1 MSLSLVLIVL
11 TAAFLHAFWN
21 ALVKGSG
28 DKTIVLGLIA
38 LGHVVPGIAIAAL
51 APIPGWA
58 AVPYII
64 ASTLIHWG
72 YYYFL
77 NLAYRMGDLSLVY
90 PITRGLAPV
99 LVALGA
105 QLWIGETLPV
115 LAWLGIFSVSAGVM
129 ILSQGIFK
137 TGLPKISI
145 VAAVI
150 VAAIVAAYSLVD
162 GIGVRLSDSIMGY
175 IGWLFAAE
183 ACVALF
189 IFKTRW
195 AQLRMMPVKTC
206 LLGFIGGVL
215 SATAYALVLY
225 VKTEAPLGAVSALRE
240 TSVIFAALIGVLWFS
255 EGPKTRRLLAGA
267 IVAAGTIL
275 IGLASSSYAQI
286 TVLRGCFF
294 PD

>member
-11 TAAFLHAFWN
+11 ASAFLHAFWN
-21 ALVKGSG
+21 ALVKGSA

-38 LGHVVPGIAIAAL
+38 LGHVVPGIIIATQ
-51 APIPGWA
+51 APLPGWA
-58 AVPYII
+58 AAPYII

-77 NLAYRMGDLSLVY
+77 NLAYRIGDLSLVY

-105 QLWIGETLPV
+105 QIWIGESLPG

-129 ILSQGIFK
+129 VLSQGIFK
-137 TGLPKISI
+137 TEVPKLSM

-162 GIGVRLSDSIMGY
+162 GVGVRLSDSTMGY
-175 IGWLFAAE
+175 IAWLFIAE
-183 ACVALF
+183 AFVALF
-189 IFKTRW
+189 IFKTQWQR
-195 AQLRMMPVKTC
+195 LRMMPLKSY
-206 LLGFIGGVL
+206 LLGFLGGIL

-225 VKTEAPLGAVSALRE
+225 AKTEAPLGVVSALRE
-240 TSVIFAALIGVLWFS
+240 TSVIFAALIGVFWFG
-255 EGPKTRRLLAGA
+255 EGPKTRRLLAGM
-267 IVAAGTIL
+267 IVAFGTIM
-275 IGLASSSYAQI
+275 IGLAH
-286 TVLRGCFF
+286 
-294 PD
+294 

>member
-1 MSLSLVLIVL
+1 M
-11 TAAFLHAFWN
+11 
-21 ALVKGSG
+21 VKGSG

-38 LGHVVPGIAIAAL
+38 LGHMVPGIAIAAL
-51 APIPGWA
+51 APLPGWDA
-58 AVPYII
+58 APYII

-105 QLWIGETLPV
+105 QLWIGEALPA

-137 TGLPKISI
+137 TGLPKIS
-145 VAAVI
+145 VAAAVI

-162 GIGVRLSDSIMGY
+162 GVGVRLSKNVMGY
-175 IGWLFAAE
+175 IGWLFTAE
-183 ACVALF
+183 ACVALY
-189 IFKTRW
+189 IFTTRW
-195 AQLRMMPVKTC
+195 ARVRAMPIKTC
-206 LLGFIGGVL
+206 TLGFIGGVL

-225 VKTEAPLGAVSALRE
+225 VKTEAPLGTVSALRE
-240 TSVIFAALIGVLWFS
+240 TSVIFAALIGVIWFG
-255 EGPKTRRLLAGA
+255 EGPKIRRLVAAG
-267 IVAAGTIL
+267 IVATGTIL
-275 IGLASSSYAQI
+275 IGMAS
-286 TVLRGCFF
+286 
-294 PD
+294 

>member
-51 APIPGWA
+51 TPIPGWA

-275 IGLASSSYAQI
+275 IGLAS
-286 TVLRGCFF
+286 
-294 PD
+294 

>member
-1 MSLSLVLIVL
+1 MSLSLIFIVLI
-11 TAAFLHAFWN
+11 AAFLHAFWN

-38 LGHVVPGIAIAAL
+38 LGHMVPGIAIAAL
-51 APIPGWA
+51 APLPGWDA
-58 AVPYII
+58 APYII

-105 QLWIGETLPV
+105 QLWIGEALPA

-137 TGLPKISI
+137 MGLPKIS
-145 VAAVI
+145 VTAAVI

-162 GIGVRLSDSIMGY
+162 GVGVRLSKNVMGY
-175 IGWLFAAE
+175 IGWLFTAE
-183 ACVALF
+183 ACVALY
-189 IFKTRW
+189 IFTTRW
-195 AQLRMMPVKTC
+195 ARVRAMPIKTC
-206 LLGFIGGVL
+206 MLGFIGGVL

-225 VKTEAPLGAVSALRE
+225 VKTEAPLGTVSALRE
-240 TSVIFAALIGVLWFS
+240 TSVIFAALIGVIWFG
-255 EGPKTRRLLAGA
+255 EGPKIRRLVAAG
-267 IVAAGTIL
+267 IVATGTIL
-275 IGLASSSYAQI
+275 IGMAS
-286 TVLRGCFF
+286 
-294 PD
+294 

>member
-1 MSLSLVLIVL
+1 MSLSLIFIVLI
-11 TAAFLHAFWN
+11 AAFLHAFWN

-38 LGHVVPGIAIAAL
+38 LGHMVPGIAIAAL
-51 APIPGWA
+51 APLPGWDA
-58 AVPYII
+58 APYII

-77 NLAYRMGDLSLVY
+77 NLAYRKGDLSLVY

-105 QLWIGETLPV
+105 QLWIGEALPA

-137 TGLPKISI
+137 TGLPEIS
-145 VAAVI
+145 VAAAVI

-162 GIGVRLSDSIMGY
+162 GVGVRLSKNVMGY
-175 IGWLFAAE
+175 IGWLFTAE
-183 ACVALF
+183 ACVALY
-189 IFKTRW
+189 IFTTRW
-195 AQLRMMPVKTC
+195 ARVRAMPIKTC
-206 LLGFIGGVL
+206 TLGFIGGVL

-225 VKTEAPLGAVSALRE
+225 VKTEAPLGTVSALRE
-240 TSVIFAALIGVLWFS
+240 TSVIFAALIGVIWFG
-255 EGPKTRRLLAGA
+255 EGPKIRRLVAAG
-267 IVAAGTIL
+267 IVATGTIL
-275 IGLASSSYAQI
+275 IGMAS
-286 TVLRGCFF
+286 
-294 PD
+294 

>member
-1 MSLSLVLIVL
+1 MSSSLVLIVL

-38 LGHVVPGIAIAAL
+38 LGHVVPGVAITVL
-51 APIPGWA
+51 APLPGWDA
-58 AVPYII
+58 LPYII
-64 ASTLIHWG
+64 ASTLLHWG

-77 NLAYRMGDLSLVY
+77 NLAYQKGDLSLVY

-99 LVALGA
+99 MVALGA
-105 QLWIGETLPV
+105 QIWIGESLPV
-115 LAWLGIFSVSAGVM
+115 LAWLGILAVSAGVM
-129 ILSQGIFK
+129 VLSQGIFK
-137 TGLPKISI
+137 TAVPKTSI

-150 VAAIVAAYSLVD
+150 VATLVASYSLVD

-175 IGWLFAAE
+175 IGWLFTAE

-195 AQLRMMPVKTC
+195 ARLRLLPVKTW
-206 LLGFIGGVL
+206 LLGFIGGIL

-225 VKTEAPLGAVSALRE
+225 VKTEAPLGVVSALRE
-240 TSVIFAALIGVLWFS
+240 TSVIFAALIGVIWFG
-255 EGPKTRRLLAGA
+255 EGPKTRRLLAGV
-267 IVAAGTIL
+267 IVGVGTVL
-275 IGLASSSYAQI
+275 IGLA
-286 TVLRGCFF
+286 G
-294 PD
+294 

>member
-1 MSLSLVLIVL
+1 MSSSLVLIVL

-38 LGHVVPGIAIAAL
+38 LGHVVPGVAITVL
-51 APIPGWA
+51 APLPGWDA
-58 AVPYII
+58 LPYII
-64 ASTLIHWG
+64 ASTLLHWG

-77 NLAYRMGDLSLVY
+77 NLAYQKGDLSLVY

-99 LVALGA
+99 MVALGA
-105 QLWIGETLPV
+105 QIWIGESLPV
-115 LAWLGIFSVSAGVM
+115 LAWLGILAVSAGVM
-129 ILSQGIFK
+129 VLSQGIFK
-137 TGLPKISI
+137 TAVPKTSI

-150 VAAIVAAYSLVD
+150 VATLVASYSLVD

-175 IGWLFAAE
+175 IGWLFTAE

-195 AQLRMMPVKTC
+195 ARLRLLPVKTW
-206 LLGFIGGVL
+206 LLRFIGGLL

-225 VKTEAPLGAVSALRE
+225 VKTEAPLGVVSALRE
-240 TSVIFAALIGVLWFS
+240 TSVIFAALIGVIWFG
-255 EGPKTRRLLAGA
+255 EGPKTRRLLAG
-267 IVAAGTIL
+267 VVVGVGTVL
-275 IGLASSSYAQI
+275 IGLA
-286 TVLRGCFF
+286 G
-294 PD
+294 

>member
-1 MSLSLVLIVL
+1 MSSSLVLIVL

-38 LGHVVPGIAIAAL
+38 LGHVVPGVAIAVL
-51 APIPGWA
+51 APLPGWDA
-58 AVPYII
+58 LPYII
-64 ASTLIHWG
+64 ASTLLHWG

-77 NLAYRMGDLSLVY
+77 NLAYQKGDLSLVY

-99 LVALGA
+99 MVALGA
-105 QLWIGETLPV
+105 QIWIGESLPV
-115 LAWLGIFSVSAGVM
+115 LAWLGILAVSAGVM
-129 ILSQGIFK
+129 VLSQGIFK
-137 TGLPKISI
+137 TAVPKTSI

-150 VAAIVAAYSLVD
+150 VATLVASYSLVD

-175 IGWLFAAE
+175 IGWLFTAE

-195 AQLRMMPVKTC
+195 ARLRLLPVKTW
-206 LLGFIGGVL
+206 LLGFIGGIL

-225 VKTEAPLGAVSALRE
+225 VKTEAPLGLVSALRE
-240 TSVIFAALIGVLWFS
+240 TSVIFAALIGVIWFG
-255 EGPKTRRLLAGA
+255 EGPKTRRLLAGV
-267 IVAAGTIL
+267 IVGVGTVL
-275 IGLASSSYAQI
+275 IGLA
-286 TVLRGCFF
+286 G
-294 PD
+294 

>member
-1 MSLSLVLIVL
+1 MSSSLVLIVL

-38 LGHVVPGIAIAAL
+38 LGHVVPGVAIAVL
-51 APIPGWA
+51 APLPGWDA
-58 AVPYII
+58 LPYII
-64 ASTLIHWG
+64 ASTLLHWG

-77 NLAYRMGDLSLVY
+77 NLAYQKGDLSLVY

-99 LVALGA
+99 MVALGA
-105 QLWIGETLPV
+105 QIWIGESLPV
-115 LAWLGIFSVSAGVM
+115 LAWLGILAVSAGVM
-129 ILSQGIFK
+129 VLSQGIFK
-137 TGLPKISI
+137 TAVPKTSI

-150 VAAIVAAYSLVD
+150 VATLVASYSLVD

-175 IGWLFAAE
+175 IGWLFTAE

-195 AQLRMMPVKTC
+195 ARLRLLPVKTW
-206 LLGFIGGVL
+206 LLGFIGGIL

-225 VKTEAPLGAVSALRE
+225 VKTEAPLGVVSALRE
-240 TSVIFAALIGVLWFS
+240 TSVIFAALIGVIWFG
-255 EGPKTRRLLAGA
+255 EGPKTRRLLAGV
-267 IVAAGTIL
+267 IVGVGTVL
-275 IGLASSSYAQI
+275 IGLA
-286 TVLRGCFF
+286 G
-294 PD
+294 

>member
-1 MSLSLVLIVL
+1 MSSSLVLIVL

-38 LGHVVPGIAIAAL
+38 LGHVVPGVAITVL
-51 APIPGWA
+51 APLPGWDA
-58 AVPYII
+58 LPYII
-64 ASTLIHWG
+64 ASTLLHWG

-77 NLAYRMGDLSLVY
+77 NLAYQKGDLSLVY

-99 LVALGA
+99 MVALGA
-105 QLWIGETLPV
+105 QIWIGESLPV
-115 LAWLGIFSVSAGVM
+115 LAWLGILAVSAGVM
-129 ILSQGIFK
+129 VLSQGIFK
-137 TGLPKISI
+137 TAVPKTSI

-150 VAAIVAAYSLVD
+150 VATLVASYSLVD

-195 AQLRMMPVKTC
+195 ARLRLLPVKTW
-206 LLGFIGGVL
+206 LLGFIGGIL

-225 VKTEAPLGAVSALRE
+225 VKTEAPLGVVSALRE
-240 TSVIFAALIGVLWFS
+240 TSVIFAALIGVIWFG
-255 EGPKTRRLLAGA
+255 EGPKIRRLLAGV
-267 IVAAGTIL
+267 IVGVGTIL
-275 IGLASSSYAQI
+275 IGLA
-286 TVLRGCFF
+286 G
-294 PD
+294 

>member
-1 MSLSLVLIVL
+1 MSLSLIFIVLI
-11 TAAFLHAFWN
+11 AAFLHAFWN

-38 LGHVVPGIAIAAL
+38 LGHMVPGIAIAAL
-51 APIPGWA
+51 APLPGWDA
-58 AVPYII
+58 APYII

-105 QLWIGETLPV
+105 QLWIGEALPA

-137 TGLPKISI
+137 MGLPKISV

-162 GIGVRLSDSIMGY
+162 GVGVRLSKNVMGY
-175 IGWLFAAE
+175 IGWLFTAE
-183 ACVALF
+183 ACVALY
-189 IFKTRW
+189 IFTTRW
-195 AQLRMMPVKTC
+195 ARVRAMPIKTC
-206 LLGFIGGVL
+206 MLGFIGGVL

-225 VKTEAPLGAVSALRE
+225 VKTEAPLGTVSALRE
-240 TSVIFAALIGVLWFS
+240 TSVIFAALIGVIWFG
-255 EGPKTRRLLAGA
+255 EGPKIRRLVAAG
-267 IVAAGTIL
+267 IVATGTIL
-275 IGLASSSYAQI
+275 IGMAS
-286 TVLRGCFF
+286 
-294 PD
+294 

>member
-1 MSLSLVLIVL
+1 MSSSLVLIVL

-38 LGHVVPGIAIAAL
+38 LGHVVPGVAITVL
-51 APIPGWA
+51 APLPGWDA
-58 AVPYII
+58 LPYII
-64 ASTLIHWG
+64 ASTLLHWG

-77 NLAYRMGDLSLVY
+77 NLAYQKGDLSLVY

-99 LVALGA
+99 MVALGA
-105 QLWIGETLPV
+105 QIWIGESLPV
-115 LAWLGIFSVSAGVM
+115 LAWLGILAVSAGVM
-129 ILSQGIFK
+129 VLSLGIFK
-137 TGLPKISI
+137 TAVPKTSI

-150 VAAIVAAYSLVD
+150 VATLVASYSLVD

-175 IGWLFAAE
+175 IGWLFTAE

-195 AQLRMMPVKTC
+195 ARLRLLPVKTC
-206 LLGFIGGVL
+206 LLGFIGGIL

-225 VKTEAPLGAVSALRE
+225 VKTEAPLGVVSALRE
-240 TSVIFAALIGVLWFS
+240 TSVIFAALIGVIWFG
-255 EGPKTRRLLAGA
+255 EGPKTRRLLAGV
-267 IVAAGTIL
+267 IVGVGTVL
-275 IGLASSSYAQI
+275 IGLA
-286 TVLRGCFF
+286 G
-294 PD
+294 

>member
-1 MSLSLVLIVL
+1 MSSSLVLIVL

-38 LGHVVPGIAIAAL
+38 LGHVVPGVAITVL
-51 APIPGWA
+51 APLPGWDA
-58 AVPYII
+58 LPYII
-64 ASTLIHWG
+64 ASTLLHWG

-77 NLAYRMGDLSLVY
+77 NLAYQKGDLSLVY

-99 LVALGA
+99 MVALGA
-105 QLWIGETLPV
+105 QIWIGESLPV
-115 LAWLGIFSVSAGVM
+115 LAWLGILAVSAGVM
-129 ILSQGIFK
+129 VLSQGIFK
-137 TGLPKISI
+137 TAVPKTSI

-150 VAAIVAAYSLVD
+150 VATLVASYSLVD

-175 IGWLFAAE
+175 IGWLFTAE

-195 AQLRMMPVKTC
+195 ARLRLLPVKTW
-206 LLGFIGGVL
+206 LLGFIGGIL

-225 VKTEAPLGAVSALRE
+225 VKTEAPLGVVSALRE
-240 TSVIFAALIGVLWFS
+240 TSVIFAALIGVIWFG
-255 EGPKTRRLLAGA
+255 EGPKTSRLLAGV
-267 IVAAGTIL
+267 IVGVGTIL
-275 IGLASSSYAQI
+275 IGLA
-286 TVLRGCFF
+286 G
-294 PD
+294 

>member
-28 DKTIVLGLIA
+28 DKTIMLGLIA

-195 AQLRMMPVKTC
+195 ARLRMMPVKTC

-225 VKTEAPLGAVSALRE
+225 VKTEAPLGVVSALRE
-240 TSVIFAALIGVLWFS
+240 TSVIFAALIGVIWFG

-275 IGLASSSYAQI
+275 IGLAS
-286 TVLRGCFF
+286 
-294 PD
+294 

>member
-1 MSLSLVLIVL
+1 MSSSLVLIVL

-38 LGHVVPGIAIAAL
+38 LGHVVPGVAITVL
-51 APIPGWA
+51 APLPGWDA
-58 AVPYII
+58 LPYII
-64 ASTLIHWG
+64 ASTLLHWG

-77 NLAYRMGDLSLVY
+77 NLAYQKGDLSLVY

-99 LVALGA
+99 MVALGA
-105 QLWIGETLPV
+105 QIWIGESLPV
-115 LAWLGIFSVSAGVM
+115 LAWLGILAVSAGVM
-129 ILSQGIFK
+129 VLSQGIFK
-137 TGLPKISI
+137 TAVPKTSI

-150 VAAIVAAYSLVD
+150 VATLVASYSLVD

-175 IGWLFAAE
+175 IGWLFTAE

-195 AQLRMMPVKTC
+195 ARLRLLPVKTW
-206 LLGFIGGVL
+206 LLGFIGGIL

-225 VKTEAPLGAVSALRE
+225 VKTEAPLGLVSALRE
-240 TSVIFAALIGVLWFS
+240 TSVIFAALIGVIWFG
-255 EGPKTRRLLAGA
+255 EGPKTRRLLAGV
-267 IVAAGTIL
+267 IVGVGTIL
-275 IGLASSSYAQI
+275 IGLA
-286 TVLRGCFF
+286 G
-294 PD
+294 

>member
-1 MSLSLVLIVL
+1 MSSSLVLIVL

-38 LGHVVPGIAIAAL
+38 LGHVVPGVAIAVL
-51 APIPGWA
+51 APLPGWDA
-58 AVPYII
+58 LPYII
-64 ASTLIHWG
+64 ASTLLHWG

-77 NLAYRMGDLSLVY
+77 NLAYQKGDLSLVY

-99 LVALGA
+99 MVALGA
-105 QLWIGETLPV
+105 QIWIGESLPV
-115 LAWLGIFSVSAGVM
+115 LAWLGILAVSAGVM
-129 ILSQGIFK
+129 VLSKGIFK
-137 TGLPKISI
+137 TAVPKTSI

-150 VAAIVAAYSLVD
+150 VATLVASYSLVD

-175 IGWLFAAE
+175 IGWLFTAE

-195 AQLRMMPVKTC
+195 ARLRMLTVKTC
-206 LLGFIGGVL
+206 LLGFIGGIL

-225 VKTEAPLGAVSALRE
+225 VKTEAPLGVVSALRE
-240 TSVIFAALIGVLWFS
+240 TSVIFAALIGVIWFG
-255 EGPKTRRLLAGA
+255 EGPKTRRLLAGV
-267 IVAAGTIL
+267 IVGVGTIL
-275 IGLASSSYAQI
+275 IGLA
-286 TVLRGCFF
+286 G
-294 PD
+294 

>member
-1 MSLSLVLIVL
+1 MSSSLVLIVL

-38 LGHVVPGIAIAAL
+38 LGHVVPGVAITVL
-51 APIPGWA
+51 APLPGWDA
-58 AVPYII
+58 LPYII
-64 ASTLIHWG
+64 ASTLLHWG

-77 NLAYRMGDLSLVY
+77 NLAYQKGDLSLVY

-99 LVALGA
+99 MVALGA
-105 QLWIGETLPV
+105 QIWIGESLPV
-115 LAWLGIFSVSAGVM
+115 LAWLGILAVSAGVM
-129 ILSQGIFK
+129 VLSQGIFK
-137 TGLPKISI
+137 TAVPKTSI

-150 VAAIVAAYSLVD
+150 VATLVASYSLVD

-175 IGWLFAAE
+175 IGWLFTAE

-195 AQLRMMPVKTC
+195 ARLRLLPVKTW
-206 LLGFIGGVL
+206 LLGFIGGIL

-225 VKTEAPLGAVSALRE
+225 VKTEAPLGMVSALRE
-240 TSVIFAALIGVLWFS
+240 TSVIFAALIGVIWFG
-255 EGPKTRRLLAGA
+255 EGPKTRRLLAGV
-267 IVAAGTIL
+267 IVGVGTIL
-275 IGLASSSYAQI
+275 IGLA
-286 TVLRGCFF
+286 G
-294 PD
+294 

>member
-1 MSLSLVLIVL
+1 MSSSLILIVL

-38 LGHVVPGIAIAAL
+38 LGHVVPGVAITVL
-51 APIPGWA
+51 APLPGWDA
-58 AVPYII
+58 LPYII
-64 ASTLIHWG
+64 ASTLLHWG

-77 NLAYRMGDLSLVY
+77 NLAYQKGDLSLVY

-99 LVALGA
+99 MVALGA
-105 QLWIGETLPV
+105 QIWIGESLPV
-115 LAWLGIFSVSAGVM
+115 LAWLGILAVSAGVM
-129 ILSQGIFK
+129 VLSQGIFK
-137 TGLPKISI
+137 TAVPKTSI

-150 VAAIVAAYSLVD
+150 VATLVASYSLVD

-175 IGWLFAAE
+175 IGWLFTAE

-195 AQLRMMPVKTC
+195 TRLRLLPVKTC
-206 LLGFIGGVL
+206 LLGFIGGIL

-225 VKTEAPLGAVSALRE
+225 VKTEAPLGVVSALRE
-240 TSVIFAALIGVLWFS
+240 TSVIFAALIGVIWFG
-255 EGPKTRRLLAGA
+255 EGPKTRRLLAGV
-267 IVAAGTIL
+267 IVGVGTIL
-275 IGLASSSYAQI
+275 IGLA
-286 TVLRGCFF
+286 G
-294 PD
+294 

>member
-1 MSLSLVLIVL
+1 MSSSLVLIVL

-38 LGHVVPGIAIAAL
+38 LGHVVPGVAITVL
-51 APIPGWA
+51 APLPGWDA
-58 AVPYII
+58 LPYII
-64 ASTLIHWG
+64 ASTLLHWG

-77 NLAYRMGDLSLVY
+77 NLAYQKGDLSLVY

-99 LVALGA
+99 MVALGA
-105 QLWIGETLPV
+105 QIWIGESLPV
-115 LAWLGIFSVSAGVM
+115 LAWLGILAVSAGVM
-129 ILSQGIFK
+129 VLSLGIFK
-137 TGLPKISI
+137 TAVPKTSI

-150 VAAIVAAYSLVD
+150 VATLVASYSLVD

-175 IGWLFAAE
+175 IGWLFTAE

-195 AQLRMMPVKTC
+195 ARLRLLPVKTC
-206 LLGFIGGVL
+206 LLGFIGGIL

-225 VKTEAPLGAVSALRE
+225 VKTEAPLGLVSALRE
-240 TSVIFAALIGVLWFS
+240 TSVIFAALIGVIWFG
-255 EGPKTRRLLAGA
+255 EGPKTRRLLAGV
-267 IVAAGTIL
+267 IVGVGTVL
-275 IGLASSSYAQI
+275 IGLA
-286 TVLRGCFF
+286 G
-294 PD
+294 

>member
-1 MSLSLVLIVL
+1 MSSSLVLIVL

-38 LGHVVPGIAIAAL
+38 LGHVVPGVAIAVL
-51 APIPGWA
+51 APLPGWDA
-58 AVPYII
+58 LPYII
-64 ASTLIHWG
+64 ASTLLHWG

-77 NLAYRMGDLSLVY
+77 NLAYQKGDLSLVY

-99 LVALGA
+99 MVALGA
-105 QLWIGETLPV
+105 QIWIGESLPV
-115 LAWLGIFSVSAGVM
+115 LAWLGILAVSAGVM
-129 ILSQGIFK
+129 VLSQGIFK
-137 TGLPKISI
+137 TAVPKVSI

-150 VAAIVAAYSLVD
+150 VATLVASYSLVD

-175 IGWLFAAE
+175 IGCLFTAE

-195 AQLRMMPVKTC
+195 ARLRLLPVKTW
-206 LLGFIGGVL
+206 LLGFIGGIL

-225 VKTEAPLGAVSALRE
+225 VKTEAPLGVVSALRE
-240 TSVIFAALIGVLWFS
+240 TSVTFAALIGVIWFG
-255 EGPKTRRLLAGA
+255 EGPKTRRLLAG
-267 IVAAGTIL
+267 VVVGVGTVL
-275 IGLASSSYAQI
+275 IGLA
-286 TVLRGCFF
+286 G
-294 PD
+294 

>member
-1 MSLSLVLIVL
+1 MSSSLILIVL

-38 LGHVVPGIAIAAL
+38 LGHVVPGVAITVL
-51 APIPGWA
+51 APLPGWDA
-58 AVPYII
+58 LPYII
-64 ASTLIHWG
+64 ASTLLHWG

-77 NLAYRMGDLSLVY
+77 NLAYQKGDLSLVY

-99 LVALGA
+99 MVALGA
-105 QLWIGETLPV
+105 QIWIGESLPV
-115 LAWLGIFSVSAGVM
+115 LAWLGILTVSAGGMV
-129 ILSQGIFK
+129 LSQGIFK
-137 TGLPKISI
+137 TAVPKTSI

-150 VAAIVAAYSLVD
+150 VATLVASYSLVD

-175 IGWLFAAE
+175 IGWLFTAE

-195 AQLRMMPVKTC
+195 ARLRLLPVKTC
-206 LLGFIGGVL
+206 LLGFIGGIL

-225 VKTEAPLGAVSALRE
+225 VKTEAPLGVVSALRE
-240 TSVIFAALIGVLWFS
+240 TSVIFAALIGVIWFG

-267 IVAAGTIL
+267 IVAFGTIM
-275 IGLASSSYAQI
+275 IGLAH
-286 TVLRGCFF
+286 
-294 PD
+294 

>member
-1 MSLSLVLIVL
+1 MSSSLVLIVL

-38 LGHVVPGIAIAAL
+38 LGHVVPGVAITVL
-51 APIPGWA
+51 APLPGWD
-58 AVPYII
+58 VLPYII
-64 ASTLIHWG
+64 ASTLLHWG

-77 NLAYRMGDLSLVY
+77 NLAYQKGDLSLVY

-99 LVALGA
+99 MVALGA
-105 QLWIGETLPV
+105 QIWIGESLPV
-115 LAWLGIFSVSAGVM
+115 LAWLGILTVSAGVM
-129 ILSQGIFK
+129 VLSQGIFK
-137 TGLPKISI
+137 TAVPKTSI

-150 VAAIVAAYSLVD
+150 VATLVASYSLVD

-175 IGWLFAAE
+175 IGWLFTAE

-195 AQLRMMPVKTC
+195 ARLRLLPVKTC
-206 LLGFIGGVL
+206 LLGFIGGIL

-225 VKTEAPLGAVSALRE
+225 VKTEAPLGVVSALRE
-240 TSVIFAALIGVLWFS
+240 TSVIFAALIGVIWFG
-255 EGPKTRRLLAGA
+255 EGPKTRRLLAGV
-267 IVAAGTIL
+267 IVGVGTVL
-275 IGLASSSYAQI
+275 IGLA
-286 TVLRGCFF
+286 G
-294 PD
+294 

>member
-1 MSLSLVLIVL
+1 MSLSLIFIVLI
-11 TAAFLHAFWN
+11 AAFLHAFWN

-38 LGHVVPGIAIAAL
+38 LGHMVPGIAIAAL
-51 APIPGWA
+51 APLPGWDA
-58 AVPYII
+58 APYII

-105 QLWIGETLPV
+105 QLWIGEALPA
-115 LAWLGIFSVSAGVM
+115 LAWLGVFSVSAGVM

-137 TGLPKISI
+137 MGLPKIS
-145 VAAVI
+145 VAAAVI

-162 GIGVRLSDSIMGY
+162 GVGVRLSKNVMGY
-175 IGWLFAAE
+175 IGWLFTAE
-183 ACVALF
+183 ACVALY
-189 IFKTRW
+189 IFTTRW
-195 AQLRMMPVKTC
+195 ARVRAMPIKTC
-206 LLGFIGGVL
+206 ALGFIGGVL

-225 VKTEAPLGAVSALRE
+225 VKTEAPLGTVSALRE
-240 TSVIFAALIGVLWFS
+240 TSVIFAALIGVIWFG
-255 EGPKTRRLLAGA
+255 EGPKIRRLVAAG
-267 IVAAGTIL
+267 IVATGTIL
-275 IGLASSSYAQI
+275 IGMAS
-286 TVLRGCFF
+286 
-294 PD
+294 

>member
-1 MSLSLVLIVL
+1 MSLSLIFIVLI
-11 TAAFLHAFWN
+11 AAFLHAFWN

-38 LGHVVPGIAIAAL
+38 LGHMVPGIAIAAL
-51 APIPGWA
+51 APLPGWDA
-58 AVPYII
+58 APYII

-105 QLWIGETLPV
+105 QLWIGEALPA

-137 TGLPKISI
+137 TGLPKIS
-145 VAAVI
+145 VAAAVI

-162 GIGVRLSDSIMGY
+162 GVGVRLSKNVMGY
-175 IGWLFAAE
+175 IGWLFTAE
-183 ACVALF
+183 ACVALY
-189 IFKTRW
+189 IFTTRW
-195 AQLRMMPVKTC
+195 ARVRAMPIKTC
-206 LLGFIGGVL
+206 TLGFIGGVL
-215 SATAYALVLY
+215 SAMAYALVLY
-225 VKTEAPLGAVSALRE
+225 VKTEAPLGTVSALRE
-240 TSVIFAALIGVLWFS
+240 TSVIFAALIGVIWFG
-255 EGPKTRRLLAGA
+255 EGPKIRRLVAAG
-267 IVAAGTIL
+267 IVATGTIL
-275 IGLASSSYAQI
+275 IGMAS
-286 TVLRGCFF
+286 
-294 PD
+294 

>member
-1 MSLSLVLIVL
+1 MSSSLVLIVL

-38 LGHVVPGIAIAAL
+38 LGHVVPGVAITVL
-51 APIPGWA
+51 APLPGWDA
-58 AVPYII
+58 LPYII
-64 ASTLIHWG
+64 ASTLLHWG

-77 NLAYRMGDLSLVY
+77 NLAYQKGDLSLVY

-99 LVALGA
+99 MVALGA
-105 QLWIGETLPV
+105 QIWIGESLPV
-115 LAWLGIFSVSAGVM
+115 LAWLGILAVSAGVM
-129 ILSQGIFK
+129 VLSQGIFK
-137 TGLPKISI
+137 TAVPKTSI

-150 VAAIVAAYSLVD
+150 VATLVASYSLVD

-175 IGWLFAAE
+175 IGWLFTAE

-195 AQLRMMPVKTC
+195 ARLRLLPVKTC
-206 LLGFIGGVL
+206 LLGFIGGIL

-225 VKTEAPLGAVSALRE
+225 VKTEAPLGMVSALRE
-240 TSVIFAALIGVLWFS
+240 TSVIFAALIGVIWFG
-255 EGPKTRRLLAGA
+255 EGPKTRRLLAGV
-267 IVAAGTIL
+267 IVGVGTIL
-275 IGLASSSYAQI
+275 IGLA
-286 TVLRGCFF
+286 G
-294 PD
+294 

>member
-1 MSLSLVLIVL
+1 MSSSLVLIVL

-38 LGHVVPGIAIAAL
+38 LGHVVPGVAITVL
-51 APIPGWA
+51 APLPGWDA
-58 AVPYII
+58 LPYII
-64 ASTLIHWG
+64 ASTLLHWG

-77 NLAYRMGDLSLVY
+77 NLAYQKGDLSLVY

-99 LVALGA
+99 MVALGA
-105 QLWIGETLPV
+105 QIWIGESLPV
-115 LAWLGIFSVSAGVM
+115 LAWLGILAVSAGVM
-129 ILSQGIFK
+129 VLSQGIFK
-137 TGLPKISI
+137 TAVPKTSI

-150 VAAIVAAYSLVD
+150 VATLVASYSLVD

-175 IGWLFAAE
+175 IGWLFTAE

-195 AQLRMMPVKTC
+195 ARLRLLPVKTC
-206 LLGFIGGVL
+206 LLGFIGGIL

-225 VKTEAPLGAVSALRE
+225 VKTEAPLGMVSALRE
-240 TSVIFAALIGVLWFS
+240 TSVIFAALIGVIWFG
-255 EGPKTRRLLAGA
+255 EGPKTRRLLAGV
-267 IVAAGTIL
+267 IVGVGTVL
-275 IGLASSSYAQI
+275 IGLA
-286 TVLRGCFF
+286 G
-294 PD
+294 

>member
-1 MSLSLVLIVL
+1 MSLSLIFIVLI
-11 TAAFLHAFWN
+11 AAFLHAFWN

-38 LGHVVPGIAIAAL
+38 LGHMVPGIAIAAL
-51 APIPGWA
+51 APMPGWA
-58 AVPYII
+58 AAPYII

-105 QLWIGETLPV
+105 QLWIGETLPA
-115 LAWLGIFSVSAGVM
+115 LAWLGIFSVSMGVM

-137 TGLPKISI
+137 TRLPKISI
-145 VAAVI
+145 IAAVI
-150 VAAIVAAYSLVD
+150 VAVIVAAYSLVD
-162 GIGVRLSDSIMGY
+162 GVGVRLSNNVMGY
-175 IGWLFAAE
+175 IGWLFTAE

-195 AQLRMMPVKTC
+195 ARLRMMPVKIR

-240 TSVIFAALIGVLWFS
+240 TSVVFAALIGVIWFG
-255 EGPKTRRLLAGA
+255 EGPKPRRLLAGMT
-267 IVAAGTIL
+267 VALGTIL
-275 IGLASSSYAQI
+275 IGLAS
-286 TVLRGCFF
+286 
-294 PD
+294 